1 MCEANRADLAGVH
14 RKLLLAY
21 AVICWYRQ
29 AVAVAQIA
37 VRVDGRLK
45 RAVDEACRARGVKL
59 TRFVQEALLDKLEE
73 IADADDLPRLRR
85 EPTRPLRALIRD
97 LGLDGEL

>member
-1 MCEANRADLAGVH
+1 
-14 RKLLLAY
+14 
-21 AVICWYRQ
+21 
-29 AVAVAQIA
+29 VATAQIA

-73 IADADDLPRLRR
+73 IADADDLPRLKR
-85 EPTRPLRALIRD
+85 EPTRPLRDLIRS

>member
-1 MCEANRADLAGVH
+1 MSVS
-14 RKLLLAY
+14 
-21 AVICWYRQ
+21 
-29 AVAVAQIA
+29 QIA

-73 IADADDLPRLRR
+73 IADAEDVPRLRR
-85 EPTRPLRALIRD
+85 EPTRPLRELIRE
-97 LGLDGEL
+97 LGLDDEV

>member
-1 MCEANRADLAGVH
+1 M
-14 RKLLLAY
+14 
-21 AVICWYRQ
+21 AVS
-29 AVAVAQIA
+29 QIA

-73 IADADDLPRLRR
+73 IADVEDIPRLKR
-85 EPTRPLRALIRD
+85 EPTRPLRDLIRS

>member
-1 MCEANRADLAGVH
+1 MPLM
-14 RKLLLAY
+14 
-21 AVICWYRQ
+21 
-29 AVAVAQIA
+29 QIA
-37 VRVDGRLK
+37 VRVDRRLK

-73 IADADDLPRLRR
+73 IADVTELPRLRR
-85 EPTRPLRALIRD
+85 EPTRPLRDLIRD

>member
-1 MCEANRADLAGVH
+1 M
-14 RKLLLAY
+14 
-21 AVICWYRQ
+21 AVS
-29 AVAVAQIA
+29 QIA

-73 IADADDLPRLRR
+73 IADVEDLPRLKR
-85 EPTRPLRALIRD
+85 EPTRPLRDLIRS
-97 LGLDGEL
+97 LGLDWRAIGSTSRRRPNARFASCRAPTRSASSE

>member
-1 MCEANRADLAGVH
+1 MPLS
-14 RKLLLAY
+14 
-21 AVICWYRQ
+21 
-29 AVAVAQIA
+29 QIA

-73 IADADDLPRLRR
+73 IADAEDVPRLRR
-85 EPTRPLRALIRD
+85 EPTRPLRQLIRD
-97 LGLDGEL
+97 LGLDAEL

>member
-1 MCEANRADLAGVH
+1 MPL
-14 RKLLLAY
+14 
-21 AVICWYRQ
+21 
-29 AVAVAQIA
+29 AQIA

-73 IADADDLPRLRR
+73 IADLTDLPKLRR
-85 EPTRPLRALIRD
+85 EPTRPLRDLIRD
-97 LGLDGEL
+97 LGLDAEI

>member
-1 MCEANRADLAGVH
+1 MSLS
-14 RKLLLAY
+14 
-21 AVICWYRQ
+21 
-29 AVAVAQIA
+29 QIA

-73 IADADDLPRLRR
+73 IADAEDVPRLRR
-85 EPTRPLRALIRD
+85 EPTRPLRQLIRD
-97 LGLDGEL
+97 LGLDDEL

>member
-1 MCEANRADLAGVH
+1 MP
-14 RKLLLAY
+14 
-21 AVICWYRQ
+21 
-29 AVAVAQIA
+29 VAQIA

-45 RAVDEACRARGVKL
+45 RAVDEACRVRGVKL

-73 IADADDLPRLRR
+73 LADAGELPRLRR
-85 EPTRPLRALIRD
+85 EPTRPLRDVIRD